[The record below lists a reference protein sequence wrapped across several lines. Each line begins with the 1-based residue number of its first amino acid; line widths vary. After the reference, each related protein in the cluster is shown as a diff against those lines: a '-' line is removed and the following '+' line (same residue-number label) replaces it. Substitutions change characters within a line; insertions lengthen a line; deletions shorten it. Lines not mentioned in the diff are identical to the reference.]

1 MKYVQ
6 VSPMDVTAAQG
17 NRVPMTLDGYRQLI
31 GGLQNVGYS
40 IVKYEQADPKRRHLI
55 LRHDVDMCL
64 ARSVRMAEVEAEM
77 GIQSYYF
84 ILVNTELYNINSR
97 AGRFALRRLEEL
109 GHEVGLHFDPSG
121 FVEGDQHGL
130 DEAVTLECAI
140 LEKQL
145 TRNVSVLT
153 LHRPAKWLQGYAGRL
168 GGRAH
173 GYEPR
178 FFSEMG
184 YCSDSEGRFRYHY
197 PMEHPA
203 VLSGLGLQLVIH
215 PIWWCAKP
223 EETALAKLV
232 RFLEERERILND
244 ELASNCRPFAGR
256 YSSRA

>member
-130 DEAVTLECAI
+130 DEAVT
-140 LEKQL
+140 
-145 TRNVSVLT
+145 
-153 LHRPAKWLQGYAGRL
+153 
-168 GGRAH
+168 
-173 GYEPR
+173 
-178 FFSEMG
+178 
-184 YCSDSEGRFRYHY
+184 
-197 PMEHPA
+197 
-203 VLSGLGLQLVIH
+203 
-215 PIWWCAKP
+215 
-223 EETALAKLV
+223 
-232 RFLEERERILND
+232 
-244 ELASNCRPFAGR
+244 
-256 YSSRA
+256 